1 MQYFAKRFKYLI
13 VFITLVQVV
22 NAQQKSNIKDLICQ
36 QAGYLRIVLQQKDIL

>member
-22 NAQQKSNIKDLICQ
+22 NAQQKSRVEILGADLFEGQ
-36 QAGYLRIVLQQKDIL
+36 VTQFGNSTK